1 MAIHELPQLVQLF
14 HSLFNSM
21 QTVDIKFQ
29 KLHAEAQIPSYAH
42 TGDAGADV
50 FTVTEV
56 TLQPQQRAAIPT
68 GLAVDIPLGYE
79 IQVRPKSGLALK
91 HGVTVLNA
99 PGTVDAG
106 YRGEIQVIMVN
117 LGTEAYTFV
126 KGQKIAQL
134 VLKPVIQA
142 NYIEGELGN
151 SDRGTGGFGST
162 GLV

>member
-1 MAIHELPQLVQLF
+1 
-14 HSLFNSM
+14 M
-21 QTVDIKFQ
+21 QTVEIKFQ
-29 KLHAEAQIPSYAH
+29 KLHPDAQVPSYAH

-50 FTVTEV
+50 YSVVEV
-56 TLQPQQRAAIPT
+56 TLQPSDRAAIPT

-91 HGVTVLNA
+91 HGLAVLNS

-106 YRGEIQVIMVN
+106 YRGEIQVIVIN
-117 LGTEAYTFV
+117 LGNEDYTFV

-142 NYIEGELGN
+142 QYIEGELGT
-151 SDRGTGGFGST
+151 SDRGVGGFGST
-162 GLV
+162 GLI

>member
-1 MAIHELPQLVQLF
+1 MK
-14 HSLFNSM
+14 
-21 QTVDIKFQ
+21 TVEIKFQ
-29 KLHAEAQIPSYAH
+29 KLHPDAQVPSYAH

-50 FTVTEV
+50 YSVVEV
-56 TLQPQQRAAIPT
+56 TLQPSDRAAIPT

-91 HGVTVLNA
+91 HGLAVLNS

-106 YRGEIQVIMVN
+106 YRGEIQVIVIN
-117 LGTEAYTFV
+117 LGKEAYTFV

-142 NYIEGELGN
+142 QYIEGELGT
-151 SDRGTGGFGST
+151 SDRGVGGFGST
-162 GLV
+162 GLI